1 MKKINKTK
9 ILITMGPSLEKNL
22 KKVINLIDGVRF
34 NMSHA
39 STKDIERHIDIL
51 EKNKIAKLMDLKGNK
66 IRIIKSNINNI
77 KGGDEIIIGKDIIL
91 SYNPSE
97 DVEEDNFILI
107 NDGKIKLKI
116 KKINNELIYTDVLVG
131 GEVKNEMGVNFPDT
145 YLKAPILSDAD
156 IDNIKFAIE
165 KDFEYIALSFVRN
178 KEDVINL
185 REIIK
190 ENNGDISIVAKIET
204 KEGLNNIE
212 EIVQYSDGVM
222 VARGDLGV
230 EIPIEYIPIEQKK
243 IISTGNKW
251 GKLTITATQML
262 DSMINNPY
270 PTRAEITDIANAIF
284 DGTDCL
290 MLSNETTIGKYPVE
304 AVKVMNRVAR
314 ISEYNMDKFAT
325 EVQLEGSSISIG
337 IAHAAYTLYNK
348 LNPKIIITP
357 TWSGNS
363 AILISKF
370 RPKVP
375 IIAISP
381 NIRTFKK
388 LRLFWGIVPH
398 LTEVVDSIDEI
409 LEISKNVAEEFIDE
423 GIYITT
429 LGHPPGENKTNVI
442 KVDTVKGKE

>member
-77 KGGDEIIIGKDIIL
+77 KGGDEVIIGKDIIL

-116 KKINNELIYTDVLVG
+116 KKINNELIYTDVVVG
-131 GEVKNEMGVNFPDT
+131 GEIKNEMGVNFPDT

-156 IDNIKFAIE
+156 IENIKYAIE

-178 KEDVINL
+178 KEDIINL
-185 REIIK
+185 RKIIE

-262 DSMINNPY
+262 DSMVNNPY

-325 EVQLEGSSISIG
+325 EVQLNGSSISIG
-337 IAHAAYTLYNK
+337 IAHAAYTLCNK

-370 RPKVP
+370 RPTVP

-381 NIRTFKK
+381 NIKTFKK

-398 LTEVVDSIDEI
+398 LTEVVDSVDEI
-409 LEISKNVAEEFIDE
+409 LEISKNVAEEFIEE